1 MIRSR
6 RSGFSLLA
14 LGVSAAVIFGML
26 GIAIDLGRMYIARS
40 ESQSYVDAATLTA
53 ALELD
58 GTEAGLQRARDIIA
72 ASVNKWNFGN
82 NSFSNRDIQFST
94 APDSG
99 FEANPA
105 SAANVRYI
113 KVESRVDQSNFFMP
127 LIGAAIQAPVRAQ
140 AIGGQAEKTSFS
152 EGSFPFSP
160 LAHNAAQP
168 DFGLEKGQLYTIRWA
183 ANPKTNQNVCPGDN
197 DDIWINQAEAG
208 RGSERGYIEE
218 TSASLIREAI
228 IGNYQTATLS
238 VGDTVSMTG
247 GAKQTERDA
256 LHTRVGQDSD
266 PNAPNFASYHGNGRR
281 LVVMPIN
288 TYSPNYTVL
297 GFRAFFLLPANQ
309 YGTGGN
315 TEWCAEYVGS
325 YVQGSRTQGAG
336 ASGAY
341 VARLVQ

>member
-1 MIRSR
+1 MSRSR
-6 RSGFSLLA
+6 ESGFSLLA

-40 ESQSYVDAATLTA
+40 ESQTYVDAATLA
-53 ALELD
+53 ASLELD
-58 GTEAGLQRARDIIA
+58 GTEAGLQRARDIVA

-82 NSFSNRDIQFST
+82 NTISNRDVQFST

-99 FEANPA
+99 FETNPA
-105 SAANVRYI
+105 SAANIRYI
-113 KVESRVDQSNFFMP
+113 KVESRVDQSNFFIP
-127 LIGAAIQAPVRAQ
+127 FLGAGNQSPVRAQ
-140 AIGGQAEKTSFS
+140 AIGGQVEKTSFG

-197 DDIWINQAEAG
+197 DDVWIDQAEAG
-208 RGSERGYIEE
+208 GGSERGYIEE

-238 VGDTVSMTG
+238 VGQSVNMTG
-247 GAKQTERDA
+247 GAKQTIRDA
-256 LHTRVGQDSD
+256 IQTRVGQDSD
-266 PNAPNFASYHGNGRR
+266 PGAANFASYHGNGRR
-281 LVVMPIN
+281 LVVMPVN
-288 TYSPNYTVL
+288 TYSPNYTIL
-297 GFRAFFLLPANQ
+297 GFRAFFLLRANDYQ
-309 YGTGGN
+309 SGGN

-325 YVQGSRTQGAG
+325 YVQGSRTNGAG